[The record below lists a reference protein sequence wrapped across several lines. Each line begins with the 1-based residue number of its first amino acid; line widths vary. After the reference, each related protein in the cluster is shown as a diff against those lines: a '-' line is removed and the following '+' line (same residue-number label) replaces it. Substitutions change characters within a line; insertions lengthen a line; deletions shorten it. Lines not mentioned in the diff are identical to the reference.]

1 MKTKAMLRQ
10 ILSGCLLAFGISSMY
25 AQTSVET
32 TAGKLKEQLTGK
44 DVKQLILSG
53 EMNANDFAFLRD
65 LQGVEVLDLSGI
77 EIVPGGSYT
86 PMYDKIETR
95 PRVMPGFW
103 LFQSELA
110 KSLKEITL
118 PETVKVISLRS
129 LQDGELLTKITL
141 PAELDSIHE
150 MAFGYCTA
158 LEEITIPESVKSIGA
173 SAFEHCSALE
183 EIELPENLSF
193 LGPFAFSGCA
203 SLKRMNLPEGIHKL
217 GSGLFKGCST
227 LENVEMSKEV
237 YSIGSFCFEKCVG
250 LTEVDLPYM
259 LDTLGHSAFEGCTNL
274 AKVRFYNEGLDSIPS
289 NLFKECSALSEVN
302 IPSNVYYIG
311 PFAFSGCTSLASVVL
326 PASLEVIMGGAFART
341 ALEAA
346 MVPSKVRTIAY
357 GAFARCENLKVA
369 TLPSALEELG
379 EVAFA
384 GCEKLSLVYA
394 DMPTPLP
401 LDKAKGLES
410 FRGYNSDQEFYLH
423 VPEASLEAYKAAPGW
438 KEIKGLTGAAQ
449 QHFVLSDTKRLLD
462 YVALREEGQSLAD
475 YLANLGDKVSQF
487 ALKDVKI
494 SGRWKEEDAKAALEI
509 FPSITQSVD
518 FSELE
523 DPDNLLPSF
532 SWKDCRA
539 LVSLKL
545 PKSVTEIHA
554 EQFSGCKS
562 LKSLSMPSLEK
573 IAEDAF
579 SGCQALE
586 TLPSLEGLKELESR
600 AFFGCASLKEVQ
612 LPKAIVFVPA
622 YVFANCTKLSKITL
636 GAETTDIDEWA
647 FFNCR
652 ALTSLTLP
660 ATTSEIKER
669 AFYGCTHLERLVV
682 EALTPPDLGDNVF
695 SPWHFQNTEL
705 RLMSE
710 GARAEYKEA
719 EGWREF
725 QKVSVWD
732 STEIMNMLQGYAYG
746 LEGAIVLQSATKV
759 PAAVYSFSGA
769 CVARLA
775 EVQGAVRLAV
785 AEGLYIV
792 RLGASSFKVVVR

>member
-32 TAGKLKEQLTGK
+32 TAGKLKEQLSGK

-95 PRVMPGFW
+95 PGVMPGFW

-217 GSGLFKGCST
+217 GNGLFKGCST
-227 LENVEMSKEV
+227 LEDVEMSKEV
-237 YSIGSFCFEKCVG
+237 YSIGAFCFEKCVG
-250 LTEVDLPYM
+250 LTEMELPYM

-274 AKVRFYNEGLDSIPS
+274 AKVRFYNEGLDSIPG

-302 IPSNVYYIG
+302 IPSNVYHIG

-326 PASLEVIMGGAFART
+326 PASLEVIMGGAFANT
-341 ALEAA
+341 ALEAVY
-346 MVPSKVRTIAY
+346 VPSKVQKIAY
-357 GAFARCENLKVA
+357 GAFARCSKLLFA
-369 TLPSALEELG
+369 SLPASLEELG
-379 EVAFA
+379 ENSFSGCTNLAIVHLDVA
-384 GCEKLSLVYA
+384 
-394 DMPTPLP
+394 TPLED
-401 LDKAKGLES
+401 DKSLG
-410 FRGYNSDQEFYLH
+410 REFFKERSTSGEFVLY
-423 VPEASLEAYKAAPGW
+423 VPAEGLEAYKAAPKW
-438 KEIKGLTGAAQ
+438 KDITLRGYKMQVIPLT
-449 QHFVLSDTKRLLD
+449 DTKRLSD
-462 YVALREEGQSLAD
+462 YIAPMDEGDKISTI
-475 YLANLGDKVSQF
+475 LANAGTKLVPFELHS
-487 ALKDVKI
+487 VKI
-494 SGRWKEEDAKAALEI
+494 TGKVTEADIDCFKEN
-509 FPSITQSVD
+509 FPSVCHTVD
-518 FSELE
+518 LSELE
-523 DPDNLLPSF
+523 DPDNLLDDVSWVEF
-532 SWKDCRA
+532 SC
-539 LVSLKL
+539 LGSVSL

-562 LKSLSMPSLEK
+562 LKSLSMPSLKK

-586 TLPSLEGLKELESR
+586 TLPSLGSLEELGER

-636 GAETTDIDEWA
+636 GAETTDFDEWA

-669 AFYGCTHLERLVV
+669 AFYGCTHLELLVV
-682 EALTPPDLGDNVF
+682 EALTPPSLGEDVF

-710 GARAEYKEA
+710 EARAEYKEA
-719 EGWREF
+719 EGWSEF

-732 STEIMNMLQGYAYG
+732 STEIMNMPQGNAYG

-759 PAAVYSFSGA
+759 PAALYSLSGA

-775 EVQGAVRLAV
+775 EVQGVVRLAV
-785 AEGLYIV
+785 DEGLYIV